1 MKKRIALV
9 CAGVCIALGCLFVVG
24 CTNGSHSSGSSDSED
39 TVDITLKNGGSVTAS
54 GSAMTVSL
62 DENASTGYTWVCEI
76 ADNGTLALT
85 DDETVVD
92 DSDEEMVGV
101 GGTRLFSFEGKDTG
115 TTEVSFTLGQQ
126 WDSGETSDDSF
137 ILEVTVED
145 KGQIA
150 HVNEK

>member
-24 CTNGSHSSGSSDSED
+24 CTNGSHSSDSED

-54 GSAMTVSL
+54 GSAMMVSL
-62 DENASTGYTWVCEI
+62 DENASTGYTWVYEI
-76 ADNGTLALT
+76 ADDGILTLT

-101 GGTRLFSFEGKDTG
+101 GGTRLFSFEGKAAG
-115 TTEVSFTLGQQ
+115 TTEVSFSLGQQ
-126 WDSGETSDDSF
+126 WDGGETSDDSF
-137 ILEVTVED
+137 ILEVTADD
-145 KGQIA
+145 KGQIT